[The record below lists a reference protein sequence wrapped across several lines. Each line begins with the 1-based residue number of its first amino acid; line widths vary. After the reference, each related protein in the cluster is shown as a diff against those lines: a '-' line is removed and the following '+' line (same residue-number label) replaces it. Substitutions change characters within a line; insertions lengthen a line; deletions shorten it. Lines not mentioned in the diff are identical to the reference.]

1 MKWNDIHPD
10 KLVLQYLAPRERMF
24 VTLTSDEDVV
34 NMVTLHL
41 VMHMSVVDIMVIRT
55 DELDG
60 RRRRT
65 PSNGE
70 SVSSNS
76 PLQIEYN
83 PVGDSIDAWRHC
95 IRGENQIFK
104 DANDFRF
111 MLKIYCIANNR
122 TFKYK
127 KNDQQKI
134 IAVCIVGLV
143 LKIYCIANNRTFKYK
158 KNDQQK
164 IIAVCIVENCKWRVY
179 ASVHKSDKLFG
190 IRKCILEHSCGDATL
205 RTRGHPKA
213 DATWISQLMKQ
224 KLRDEPGYKPIAILN
239 EVQRKYGVELKYYT
253 AWRGKEKAM
262 YDIHGDESSCYD
274 KLRRYCRALKQ
285 NNPGSC
291 ADYEIDPQTQKFLR
305 IFISFGNSILGFHR
319 GCRQM
324 ICLDGTHIKNKYKG
338 CLLSVVSKDPNDELY
353 TLAYAIVDAEND
365 RNWEWF
371 CNKLKEIPVYHNGGL
386 LKNYTI
392 FSDRHSGLIK
402 AIPLVFPGSNHAYLL
417 RHLEDNFR
425 IKVLRSYP
433 LHNKAYWVSVL
444 HKAAIAPT
452 RQEFEEHISHIV
464 QSMPRAESFIRD
476 SDPNRWA
483 NAYFSGDRWGIMNS
497 NQVECWN
504 GWVKDERSLPV
515 PSMIDMIRIKI
526 MKMIGNRREDSL
538 VMAGTVCPRVEKR
551 LLINYTASRLLKYTR
566 SSGTRYEVYE
576 EDKSYGVDLETRTC
590 TCKSWQLDKLPCKH
604 ACACIESKG
613 YSVFE
618 FVDPCFRVD
627 LYKEVYKYTINPIPS
642 FDEEFDLYN
651 AQTNHGP
658 EDVFINPP
666 ASKAQPGRRRT
677 KRIPSQVE
685 TRATKCARCGKP
697 GHNRRT
703 CKQPVP

>member
-1 MKWNDIHPD
+1 MAANGESKPIAAGIIGSCRYSDYLHIISIKNDSTLKEIYESILVKWNDIHPD
-10 KLVLQYLAPRERMF
+10 KLVLQYLAPRERIF
-24 VTLTSDEDVV
+24 VRLTSDEDVV

-41 VMHMSVVDIMVIRT
+41 VMHMSVVDIMVSRT

-65 PSNGE
+65 PSNG
-70 SVSSNS
+70 
-76 PLQIEYN
+76 
-83 PVGDSIDAWRHC
+83 
-95 IRGENQIFK
+95 
-104 DANDFRF
+104 
-111 MLKIYCIANNR
+111 
-122 TFKYK
+122 
-127 KNDQQKI
+127 
-134 IAVCIVGLV
+134 
-143 LKIYCIANNRTFKYK
+143 
-158 KNDQQK
+158 
-164 IIAVCIVENCKWRVY
+164 
-179 ASVHKSDKLFG
+179 
-190 IRKCILEHSCGDATL
+190 CGDATL

-253 AWRGKEKAM
+253 AWRGKEKSM

-338 CLLSVVSKDPNDELY
+338 CLLSAVSKDPNDELY

-371 CNKLKEIPVYHNGGL
+371 CNKLKEILVYHNG
-386 LKNYTI
+386 
-392 FSDRHSGLIK
+392 
-402 AIPLVFPGSNHAYLL
+402 AIPLVFPGSNHAYCL

-425 IKVLRSYP
+425 TKVLRSYP

-452 RQEFEEHISHIV
+452 RQEFEEHISHLV

-504 GWVKDERSLPV
+504 GWVKDERSLLV

-551 LLINYTASRLLKYTR
+551 LFNQLYGLSLIKIYR

-590 TCKSWQLDKLPCKH
+590 TCKSWQLDKLPGKQ
-604 ACACIESKG
+604 ACAGIESKG

-666 ASKAQPGRRRT
+666 ASKAQPGHRRT

-685 TRATKCARCGKP
+685 TRVTKCARCGKP

>member
-1 MKWNDIHPD
+1 MAANGESNPIAAGIIGSCRYSDYLHIISIKNDSTLKEIYESILTKWNDIHPD

-41 VMHMSVVDIMVIRT
+41 VMHMSVVDIMVSRT

-76 PLQIEYN
+76 PLLQIEYN

-111 MLKIYCIANNR
+111 MLKN
-122 TFKYK
+122 
-127 KNDQQKI
+127 
-134 IAVCIVGLV
+134 
-143 LKIYCIANNRTFKYK
+143 YCIANNRTFKYK

-179 ASVHKSDKLFG
+179 ASVHKSDKLFD
-190 IRKCILEHSCGDATL
+190 IRKCIIEHSCGDATL

-239 EVQRKYGVELKYYT
+239 E
-253 AWRGKEKAM
+253 
-262 YDIHGDESSCYD
+262 
-274 KLRRYCRALKQ
+274 

-371 CNKLKEIPVYHNGGL
+371 CNKLKEILVYHNGGL

-402 AIPLVFPGSNHAYLL
+402 AIPLVFPGSNHAYCL

-425 IKVLRSYP
+425 TKVLRSYP

-497 NQVECWN
+497 NQVEC
-504 GWVKDERSLPV
+504 
-515 PSMIDMIRIKI
+515 
-526 MKMIGNRREDSL
+526 
-538 VMAGTVCPRVEKR
+538 
-551 LLINYTASRLLKYTR
+551 
-566 SSGTRYEVYE
+566 
-576 EDKSYGVDLETRTC
+576 
-590 TCKSWQLDKLPCKH
+590 
-604 ACACIESKG
+604 
-613 YSVFE
+613 
-618 FVDPCFRVD
+618 
-627 LYKEVYKYTINPIPS
+627 
-642 FDEEFDLYN
+642 
-651 AQTNHGP
+651 
-658 EDVFINPP
+658 
-666 ASKAQPGRRRT
+666 
-677 KRIPSQVE
+677 
-685 TRATKCARCGKP
+685 
-697 GHNRRT
+697 
-703 CKQPVP
+703 